1 MIKKSIMLCITVIA
15 MCTFALA
22 ASKSWTGTVSDSSC
36 GVKHAKA
43 GDASTECVKK
53 CVSEHGAK
61 YTLVSRGKVYQV
73 EPQDMFADHAGHHV
87 KVTGEMKDGTI
98 TATNV
103 EMPAMGK
110 AKKSKKSKK
119 MKM

>member
-1 MIKKSIMLCITVIA
+1 MIKKSIMLCITIIA

-22 ASKSWTGTVSDSSC
+22 ASKSWTGTVSDDSC
-36 GVKHAKA
+36 GLKHATA

-53 CVSEHGAK
+53 CVSEHAAK
-61 YTLVSRGKVYQV
+61 YTLVSNGKVYQL

-87 KVTGEMKDGTI
+87 KVTGEMKAGTI

-103 EMPAMGK
+103 EMPAESTS
-110 AKKSKKSKK
+110 KKSKKSK

>member
-22 ASKSWTGTVSDSSC
+22 ASKSYVGTVSDEHC
-36 GVKHAKA
+36 GVKHATA
-43 GDASTECVKK
+43 GDATTECVKK
-53 CVSEHGAK
+53 CVAGGAK
-61 YTLVSRGKVYQV
+61 YTLVSKGKVYQL
-73 EPQDMFADHAGHHV
+73 EPQDMFADHAGHSV
-87 KVTGEMKDGTI
+87 KVTGEMKAGTI

-103 EMPAMGK
+103 EMAAAGTS
-110 AKKSKKSKK
+110 KKSKKSK

>member
-1 MIKKSIMLCITVIA
+1 MIKKSIMLCIAVLA

-22 ASKSWTGTVSDSSC
+22 ASRTFVGTVSDNNC
-36 GVKHAKA
+36 GLKHAVA
-43 GDASTECVKK
+43 GDAATECVKK

-61 YTLVSRGKVYQV
+61 YALVSKGKVYPL

-87 KVTGEMKDGTI
+87 KVTGELKGGTI

-103 EMPAMGK
+103 EMVGE
-110 AKKSKKSKK
+110 SK
-119 MKM
+119 MK